1 MPTQAQPKD
10 GFVMLRGS
18 LYTLR
23 RRYGK
28 PNCHCASG
36 DVHESPAL
44 AYRSAAR
51 TGTLSL
57 TGADIEEVRA
67 ALARYDLARRELD
80 CSLMQASLLC
90 PPASL
95 LAASSDC
102 HEHAREGLERGA
114 RHRELARSPRHPSG
128 CSVSSCPPG
137 RL

>member
-80 CSLMQASLLC
+80 VLADAGIVALSAR
-90 PPASL
+90 
-95 LAASSDC
+95 LAAR
-102 HEHAREGLERGA
+102 REQ
-114 RHRELARSPRHPSG
+114 
-128 CSVSSCPPG
+128 
-137 RL
+137 RLS